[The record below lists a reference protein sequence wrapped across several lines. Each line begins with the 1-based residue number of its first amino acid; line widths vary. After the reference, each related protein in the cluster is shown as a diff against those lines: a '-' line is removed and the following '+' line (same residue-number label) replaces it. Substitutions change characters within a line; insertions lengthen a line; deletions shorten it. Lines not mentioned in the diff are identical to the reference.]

1 MIFAERIKYKNKSTV
16 QQINK
21 STKKT
26 AEGGLFFFFYELRY
40 YLSASLD

>member
-1 MIFAERIKYKNKSTV
+1 MIFAEQIKYK
-16 QQINK
+16 NK

-26 AEGGLFFFFYELRY
+26 AEGGLFFFFYELCY